1 MAKVATSNPKRLAP
15 AISLTAVVVGIV
27 AGLIAVI
34 NFAQAPLPIT
44 DPRVLLNGLG
54 TSWSRE
60 NFYEALRTGDVRA
73 AEPFLKGGMKING
86 STFSAFVTEW
96 FDNKVAA
103 VILANKNAIDPGV
116 CSTLL
121 FTGS

>member
-1 MAKVATSNPKRLAP
+1 
-15 AISLTAVVVGIV
+15 
-27 AGLIAVI
+27 
-34 NFAQAPLPIT
+34 
-44 DPRVLLNGLG
+44 
-54 TSWSRE
+54 
-60 NFYEALRTGDVRA
+60 
-73 AEPFLKGGMKING
+73 MKING